1 MSFRPPF
8 SAKKK
13 LLPLRSQDEFE
24 PELEVQPDGQTQGLL
39 PQGVKSTHI
48 LVSESKHV
56 M

>member
-24 PELEVQPDGQTQGLL
+24 PELEVQPDGQTHGL
-39 PQGVKSTHI
+39 GIKDVHI
-48 LVSESKHV
+48 PKKR
-56 M
+56 